1 MKIVLASD
9 NPGKLKEISDLFA
22 GLDAEIVPQVEY
34 GISTPPETGTTFI
47 DNALLKARYAS
58 AATGLAAIAD
68 DSGLAVDVLDGRPGV
83 FSARYAGETASDSDN
98 VNKLLDELDDIDDER
113 RGAGFH
119 CAAVLVFPGDSR
131 EPLIAEGV
139 WRGAIIRERRGEGGF
154 GYDPVF
160 LDPDS
165 GKTGAQM
172 TRAEKNI
179 VSHRGTAF
187 RSLLQIAGR
196 AGL

>member
-9 NPGKLKEISDLFA
+9 NPGKLREISGLFA
-22 GLDAEIVPQVEY
+22 GLDAEIVPQAEY
-34 GISTPPETGTTFI
+34 GISTPPETGITFVE
-47 DNALLKARYAS
+47 NALLKARFAS
-58 AATGLAAIAD
+58 ASSGLAAIAD
-68 DSGLAVDVLDGRPGV
+68 DSGLAVDALDGRPGI
-83 FSARYAGETASDSDN
+83 FSARHAGAGASDTEN
-98 VNKLLDELDDIDDER
+98 VNKLLEELDGVTDEK

-119 CAAVLVFPGDSR
+119 CAAVLVFPDESR
-131 EPLIAEGV
+131 DPLIAEGV
-139 WRGAIIRERRGEGGF
+139 WRGMIIHERRGEGGF

-172 TRAEKNI
+172 TREEKNI
-179 VSHRGTAF
+179 VSHRGAAF
-187 RSLLQIAGR
+187 RSLLQMAGR